1 MGWVKIGLVMVA
13 VVQVGA
19 QLIEVAQFIEVGAE
33 FAEFVRALVETR
45 V

>member
-13 VVQVGA
+13 VVQVGV

-33 FAEFVRALVETR
+33 FVRALVETR